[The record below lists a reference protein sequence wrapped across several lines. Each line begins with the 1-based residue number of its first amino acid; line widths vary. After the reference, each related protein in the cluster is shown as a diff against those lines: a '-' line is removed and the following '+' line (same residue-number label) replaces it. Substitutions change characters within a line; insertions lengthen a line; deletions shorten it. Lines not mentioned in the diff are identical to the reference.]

1 MESGLRKVCM
11 EENTLA
17 LKEQH
22 YLLIKESLIT
32 KIWNK
37 VKVNNH
43 VEEVIEFI
51 EKN

>member
-1 MESGLRKVCM
+1 MKIMYGRKYFGI
-11 EENTLA
+11 ERTTI
-17 LKEQH
+17 
-22 YLLIKESLIT
+22 LINSDNIIT

-43 VEEVIEFI
+43 VEEVIKFI